1 MEKTRAKWFTHI
13 GEIRYENQRAGYH
26 FFSPDTMRFF
36 GSRVLPTVYGGRYF
50 ITVEDDFSGTK
61 RLYTIR
67 EAQADGS
74 VDTVGEFQA
83 YETRAQAVKAVQA
96 ILKTGGNK

>member
-1 MEKTRAKWFTHI
+1 MFSSVREIIRANKD
-13 GEIRYENQRAGYH
+13 AGQH

-50 ITVEDDFSGTK
+50 ITAEDDFSGTK

-67 EAQADGS
+67 EAQTDGS

-96 ILKTGGNK
+96 ILKTGEGK